1 MKTFL
6 ELQQKAAEVKSAV
19 TIWELKLNDV
29 EMKLGKVN
37 KHEKPVLKEK
47 ARPSY
52 K

>member
-1 MKTFL
+1 M
-6 ELQQKAAEVKSAV
+6 SAIA
-19 TIWELKLNDV
+19 IWELKLNDV

-37 KHEKPVLKEK
+37 KDEKPVLNEK